1 MKLSLLIL
9 LFGVLCGVT
18 GSRYTLRGF
27 KCSNNVLPSL
37 IQVQGELKSLEDIC
51 SNLTVSGVDKGE
63 DAGDEKKIELVVEH
77 SSIPLPGSGS
87 VLLQSKTLDTIDLN
101 TKLDNDALIKSF
113 NSACGTSFLVVYLKV
128 EDETT
133 GLDSLILRRNCSD
146 KPGLRL
152 VVKRSTPNPNS
163 NIDRD
168 NMENPLKSLG
178 ISSISVENSG
188 EDATAMEKRWI
199 YDAPEVA
206 VFFLPMPYE
215 IAGTNIKKDSNI
227 HFIYILS
234 GYM

>member
-18 GSRYTLRGF
+18 GSRYALRGF
-27 KCSNNVLPSL
+27 KCADIVLPSL

-51 SNLTVSGVDKGE
+51 SNLTVSGMDKGA
-63 DAGDEKKIELVVEH
+63 DAGDEKNVELVVEH

-87 VLLQSKTLDTIDLN
+87 ILLQSKTLDTIDLN
-101 TKLDNDALIKSF
+101 TKLDTAALIKRF

-128 EDETT
+128 EDEPA

-152 VVKRSTPNPNS
+152 VVKTSSSSPNS
-163 NIDRD
+163 NIDRG

-188 EDATAMEKRWI
+188 KGATAMEKRWI
-199 YDAPEVA
+199 FDAPEVA
-206 VFFLPMPYE
+206 VFFLPMSFD
-215 IAGTNIKKDSNI
+215 IAGTCTNKFCTDT
-227 HFIYILS
+227 
-234 GYM
+234 